1 MLLNPITRLID
12 WMSMEYHMTCCVCMF
27 DCVFFS
33 LLWFSAAPASC
44 RQTIAWDR
52 LWTKFWN
59 LVVFYFFF
67 YFFYYYFLFNFLC
80 FFFMFFIYFIFYVYF
95 FFYIYLR
102 LFNLLQISF
111 SKRNN
116 RKKKLFN
123 KYWHSGRQKQIVL
136 RSF

>member
-12 WMSMEYHMTCCVCMF
+12 WMSIEYHMTCCVCMF

-33 LLWFSAAPASC
+33 LLWFSAPASC

-59 LVVFYFFF
+59 LVVFYYFFY

-95 FFYIYLR
+95 FFFFIYIFASSISSKLVSVKGIIEKKIYLI
-102 LFNLLQISF
+102 NIDTQED
-111 SKRNN
+111 K
-116 RKKKLFN
+116 N
-123 KYWHSGRQKQIVL
+123 K
-136 RSF
+136 

>member
-12 WMSMEYHMTCCVCMF
+12 WMSIEYHMTCCVCMF

-59 LVVFYFFF
+59 LVVFYYFFF
-67 YFFYYYFLFNFLC
+67 IIIFYLIFYVFFYVFHLFYFLCL
-80 FFFMFFIYFIFYVYF
+80 FFFFFIYIFASS
-95 FFYIYLR
+95 
-102 LFNLLQISF
+102 IS
-111 SKRNN
+111 SKLVSVKGIIE
-116 RKKKLFN
+116 KKKLFN